1 MISSK
6 TLKVAAAAILG
17 TLVGTSPANAV
28 IVVGTDAANTVS
40 GAVTYAKEAVTSTG
54 AVTVEGTTYYR
65 ATNGGD
71 LVVRS
76 PIGIPATLVN
86 DNVEVTYTYTGA
98 VFHTPL
104 TAASLVAATDA
115 TGNTAVTNAVASLQG
130 GGTMGASSATFL
142 VRGAVLP
149 AAGHFVLTPTGGLA
163 ISGEGASLT
172 IRVRN
177 RGNGS
182 IIISEDMFNLPNV
195 IKVENVIDDTIT
207 PGSAGTTTVASGYL
221 KFGNA
226 VASSDDET
234 VNLGSLDLALKSDGT
249 NRRVLGGSPVDARG
263 SGASNP
269 VVTST
274 RVGFS
279 GDLSFVEAAFM
290 SASAL
295 CATKD
300 YNLLTGTGAAKT
312 WKTGSDRPNVSDLD
326 GNDNFCIE
334 ADGETP
340 IEDSTYLVTID
351 NEGISGA
358 VFPAADMENLRIGR
372 IERDAPTI
380 RIPYFTTASMYNH
393 RLILTNR
400 TGTAVGYSTSFL
412 TEAGVTA
419 TAGSDA
425 SGMLQANSVKVIRAE
440 NLVTLDGGSRTAVEV
455 RIDAAANQIGV
466 ATTQVNLG
474 DGSTDTVV
482 YSAVSQ

>member
-76 PIGIPATLVN
+76 PIGIPATLAT
-86 DNVEVTYTYTGA
+86 DNVEVTYTYSGA

-104 TAASLVAATDA
+104 TALSLVAATDA
-115 TGNTAVTNAVASLQG
+115 TGGTAVADAAESLTG

-149 AAGHFVLTPTGGLA
+149 VAGHFVLTPTGGLA

-177 RGNGS
+177 LGAGGL
-182 IIISEDMFNLPNV
+182 ILAEKTFNLPNV

-226 VASSDDET
+226 VANSDDET
-234 VNLGSLDLALKSDGT
+234 VNLGSLDLALKGGS
-249 NRRVLGGSPVDARG
+249 NRRVLAGSPVDARG
-263 SGASNP
+263 AGASYP

-290 SASAL
+290 STSSV
-295 CATKD
+295 CETKD

-326 GNDNFCIE
+326 SHDNFCIE

-340 IEDSTYLVTID
+340 IEESTYLVTID

-358 VFPAADMENLRIGR
+358 VFPPADMDNQRIGR

-380 RIPYFTTASMYNH
+380 RIPYFTTASVYNH

-482 YSAVSQ
+482 YSVSQ